1 MTHATLAT
9 PDTGSAQSPH
19 VRHRVVAAALAAS
32 AVIAAVAMLARPI
45 AAEDWHIY
53 AAFSA
58 ERDATWLFSMV
69 VGIATGAAFL
79 TLGLAVS
86 LLVRGRGAALAIG
99 AALLLGVGGFG
110 FASGFFASGALNW
123 YATSDAIPESAA
135 TDLMTYAEDHPLHVF
150 APQMAG
156 FLLSSL
162 GCVLVAVALWRSRA
176 VPRWLAVGV
185 PVTLVLMIMA
195 GTGVAYDAMFAVFMA
210 SFVAVAWRLWRA
222 RTTLA
227 GQR

>member
-1 MTHATLAT
+1 MTHATLAAT
-9 PDTGSAQSPH
+9 DTGAARSPI
-19 VRHRVVAAALAAS
+19 VRHRVVAGALAAS
-32 AVIAAVAMLARPI
+32 ATVAAVAMLARPL
-45 AAEDWHIY
+45 AAEDWHDY

-58 ERDATWLFSMV
+58 ERDATWLFSVV

-79 TLGLAVS
+79 SLGLAVC
-86 LLVRGRGAALAIG
+86 LLVQGRGAGLATS
-99 AALLLGVGGFG
+99 AAVLPGLGGLG

-123 YATSDAIPESAA
+123 YATSDAVPESVA

-162 GCVLVAVALWRSRA
+162 GCLLVAAALWRSRA

-185 PVTLVLMIMA
+185 PITLVLMIMA
-195 GTGVAYDAMFAVFMA
+195 GTGVAYDLMFAVFMA
-210 SFVAVAWRLWRA
+210 SFVAVAWQLWRDRPTPA
-222 RTTLA
+222 DHR
-227 GQR
+227 